1 MEINYQQVMRKII
14 ALFTFLFLVSCNEY
28 IDKPKNLLDKSTMSE
43 VMADLA
49 MNDQVTT
56 VFQGKNLES
65 GNRYIL
71 KTHNIKAD
79 EFIESYK
86 YYVVK
91 GKMDQ
96 IVDDAKEILLEKD
109 PKAKGFVEGKSKPNT
124 KLPKL
129 ER

>member
-1 MEINYQQVMRKII
+1 MRKII

-28 IDKPKNLLDKSTMSE
+28 IDKPKNLLDKNTMSE

-65 GNRYIL
+65 GTRYIL

-79 EFIESYK
+79 DFIESYK